1 MRLTHSVIP
10 SFLPVSALLQTAK
23 SVNNKIII
31 ALFNKVFSQAIKD
44 GDLDFLEDQWVLI
57 EVNDIGLAFNLSLKH
72 RQLVQTQYVSQFDL
86 TINANSCD
94 FLDLISKRKDPDT
107 LFFQRKIKMRG
118 STELGLHVKNFLDA
132 FETDTHWL
140 SAGMDKVLKKTYPVL
155 SKLLCKNS

>member
-1 MRLTHSVIP
+1 MSLTHSVIP

-72 RQLVQTQYVSQFDL
+72 LSSYKLNTSVS
-86 TINANSCD
+86 
-94 FLDLISKRKDPDT
+94 LI
-107 LFFQRKIKMRG
+107 
-118 STELGLHVKNFLDA
+118 
-132 FETDTHWL
+132 
-140 SAGMDKVLKKTYPVL
+140 
-155 SKLLCKNS
+155 